1 MHIVGTAGHVDHGK
15 SSLVIALTGH
25 NPDRLIEERER
36 GMTLDL
42 GFAPLRLPDGVEAGI
57 IDVPG
62 HERFLHNML
71 AGAAG
76 MELLLLVIDA
86 AEGPRPQTFDHL
98 RILDFLN
105 VRRAIIVLTKRD
117 LVDAESLAIAE
128 VLSREAVAG
137 TVAQDAPV
145 VAVSSLTG
153 EGIAQLKSLI
163 GEALAMLPPRTPDAP
178 AYLPVD
184 RVFALPGH
192 GTIVTGTLMQGTIT
206 TGDML
211 MLQPSGLEVRA
222 RSIQTFGRKVESANG
237 GARVAVNLPGVD
249 VRAIRRGE
257 ALVAVREFVP
267 ATELHVEFTPLPQ
280 AIRLLKRRTPVRAHV
295 GSDEIPGVLI
305 FAGSP
310 PTDVTPVAARLV
322 LTRPTVFYPGSRLI
336 VRRMSPKDL
345 LGGAV
350 AGSPAGRPRNSHQ
363 AIQDDDGSTGPSRA
377 LDAIDAAGLAP
388 FDGAQVAAALNV
400 VLAKAQNDI
409 DALVASGSVVALTK
423 PLAYISRAASDRAFD
438 RVARWL
444 EQRHHRASWMLGAT
458 TADIARDLEIAEALA
473 ARLLAAWHDDG
484 RLALTGR
491 FWHLPDAAV
500 ELTGAQRDFFIHELR
515 EDPAGPLL
523 PVSFV
528 ALMERARASR
538 IEGLAD
544 AIETLLATG
553 ALVRVGDD
561 VYRRAQIQ
569 HARVVLAQLLK
580 DGAGATMAQV
590 RDAFGTSRRYALP
603 LMEHFDGVGLTIRD
617 GDTRRLRKVSP
628 VKAGR

>member
-42 GFAPLRLPDGVEAGI
+42 GFAPLQLSDGLEAGI

-86 AEGPRPQTFDHL
+86 TEGPRPQTFDHL

-105 VRRAIIVLTKRD
+105 VGRAIIVLTKRD

-128 VLSREAVAG
+128 ALSREAVAG

-153 EGIAQLKSLI
+153 EGIAQLKTLI
-163 GEALAMLPPRTPDAP
+163 GEALAALPLRPQDAP

-192 GTIVTGTLMQGTIT
+192 GTIVTGTLMQGTIK
-206 TGDML
+206 TGDTL

-222 RSIQTFGRKVESANG
+222 RSIQTFGRKVESASG
-237 GARVAVNLPGVD
+237 GARVAVNLPGID
-249 VRAIRRGE
+249 VHAIRRGE
-257 ALVAVREFVP
+257 ALVAAREFVP
-267 ATELHVEFTPLPQ
+267 VSELNVQFTPLPQ
-280 AIRLLKRRTPVRAHV
+280 ALRLLKRRTPVRAHI

-305 FAGSP
+305 FAGP
-310 PTDVTPVAARLV
+310 PPADSTPLPARLV
-322 LTRPTVFYPGSRLI
+322 LTRQTVVYPGSRLI

-350 AGSPAGRPRNSHQ
+350 AGSPAARAQSAQRSLQEGD
-363 AIQDDDGSTGPSRA
+363 AVPSRA
-377 LDAIDAAGLAP
+377 LDAIEAAGLAP
-388 FDGAQVAAALNV
+388 LASAQIAATLNV
-400 VLAKAQNDI
+400 VLAKAQSDI
-409 DALVASGSVVALTK
+409 DALVASGSVVALAK
-423 PLAYISRAASDRAFD
+423 PLAYVSRAASDRAFD

-444 EQRHHRASWMLGAT
+444 EQRRRRASWVLGAA
-458 TADIARDLEIAEALA
+458 TADIARELELAEPLA

-500 ELTGAQRDFFIHELR
+500 ELTSAQRDFFVHELR
-515 EDPAGPLL
+515 EDPANPLF
-523 PVSFV
+523 PVSFD
-528 ALMERARASR
+528 ALMERARAAR
-538 IEGLAD
+538 IEGLTD

-553 ALVRVGDD
+553 ALVRIGDD

-569 HARVVLAQLLK
+569 RARALLAQLLK

-617 GDTRRLRKVSP
+617 GDIRRLRKVTP
-628 VKAGR
+628 VKALG

>member
-42 GFAPLRLPDGVEAGI
+42 GFAPLQLSDGLEAGI

-86 AEGPRPQTFDHL
+86 TEGPRPQTFDHL

-105 VRRAIIVLTKRD
+105 VGRAIIVLTKRD

-128 VLSREAVAG
+128 ALSREAVAG

-153 EGIAQLKSLI
+153 EGIAQLKTLI
-163 GEALAMLPPRTPDAP
+163 GEALAALPLRPQDAP

-192 GTIVTGTLMQGTIT
+192 GTIVTGTLMQGTIK
-206 TGDML
+206 TGDTL

-222 RSIQTFGRKVESANG
+222 RSIQTFGRKVESASG
-237 GARVAVNLPGVD
+237 GARVAVNLPGID
-249 VRAIRRGE
+249 VHAIRRGE
-257 ALVAVREFVP
+257 ALVAAREFAPVS
-267 ATELHVEFTPLPQ
+267 ELNVQFTPLPQ
-280 AIRLLKRRTPVRAHV
+280 ALRLLKRRTPVRAHI

-305 FAGSP
+305 FAGP
-310 PTDVTPVAARLV
+310 PPADSTPLPARLV
-322 LTRPTVFYPGSRLI
+322 LTRQTVVYPGSRLI

-350 AGSPAGRPRNSHQ
+350 AGSPAARAQSAQRSLQEGD
-363 AIQDDDGSTGPSRA
+363 AVPSRA
-377 LDAIDAAGLAP
+377 LDAIEAAGLAP
-388 FDGAQVAAALNV
+388 LASAQIAATLNV
-400 VLAKAQNDI
+400 VLAKAQSDI
-409 DALVASGSVVALTK
+409 DALVASGSVVALAK
-423 PLAYISRAASDRAFD
+423 PLAYVSRAASDRAFD

-444 EQRHHRASWMLGAT
+444 EQRRRRASWVLGAA
-458 TADIARDLEIAEALA
+458 TADIARELELAEPLA

-500 ELTGAQRDFFIHELR
+500 ELTSAQRDFFVHELR
-515 EDPAGPLL
+515 EDPANPLF
-523 PVSFV
+523 PVSFD
-528 ALMERARASR
+528 ALMERARAAR
-538 IEGLAD
+538 IEGLTD

-553 ALVRVGDD
+553 ALVRIGDD

-569 HARVVLAQLLK
+569 RARALLAQLLK

-617 GDTRRLRKVSP
+617 GDIRRLRKVTP
-628 VKAGR
+628 VKALG